1 VVIAIIGVLAAILI
15 PTMLGYIT
23 SSRISSANSDAS
35 NIQTAVTNWV
45 SQMDSKDFAIDRSS
59 SFSITV
65 VASNNS
71 WTTAAT
77 VTDPIFLARPAA
89 PVRPSA
95 STTIKQLTDNTNDS
109 WLAENLPNI
118 GTGTAVVFFNAGACV
133 AVAWFK
139 NVAVEAAIQYDPN
152 AAAAANHNGWLGM
165 GGNNGKRDGQAGSGS
180 GASNN
185 IVGTYPPHKIT

>member
-45 SQMDSKDFAIDRSS
+45 SQMDSKDFAINRAT

-71 WTTAAT
+71 WTSAAT
-77 VTDPIFLARPAA
+77 ETDPIFIPRPAA
-89 PVRPSA
+89 PTVPSA
-95 STTIKQLTDNTNDS
+95 SGTIKQLTDGTNDS

-118 GTGTAVVFFNAGACV
+118 GTGTAILFFNSGACV

-139 NVAVEAAIQYDPN
+139 NITVDAAVQYSPTGGAN
-152 AAAAANHNGWLGM
+152 ANHNGWAGM
-165 GGNNGKRDGQAGSGS
+165 GGNNGKRDGQAAS
-180 GASNN
+180 SNN
-185 IVGTYPPHKIT
+185 IVGTYPPHKVT